1 MAAGQ
6 ATGGAPRPIRRVLFD
21 MISSP
26 VLAFLADTLLVR
38 PVAVPAPWYSVATG
52 VLSIVVTL
60 LLLGIAVA
68 LLGMARALKGA
79 EKNLGGRMQGLAD
92 ELIPLA
98 RNLNQIATQLSE
110 ATVEARAEIRR
121 ISGTINVVDDAVRD
135 AIDAGESRLAQFGV
149 LLDAVQDE
157 AQATVASAT
166 SVIRGVRT
174 GTGAMVSGLFGRNG
188 KSRSAVK
195 PRHRVASELDA
206 LDETDV
212 RSRLAALEAALAAL
226 DDDDDDEDD
235 EFDGDDVVGAQQE
248 SGDNDA
254 AGDRDDDLDDEFD
267 DALDGDDLDDD
278 DTDDDDDE
286 DDDDLDDDDDDDDD
300 IDFDDDDDDDDTDDG
315 EGQRPAADLDTDGAA
330 PDEPRR
336 GGPRIRT
343 RNRA

>member
-6 ATGGAPRPIRRVLFD
+6 ATGGAPSPMPRVRFI
-21 MISSP
+21 MMMSP
-26 VLAFLADTLLVR
+26 VLAFMADTLLVR

-68 LLGMARALKGA
+68 VLGMARALKGA

-110 ATVEARAEIRR
+110 ATVEARTEIRR

-166 SVIRGVRT
+166 SLIRGVRT
-174 GTGAMVSGLFGRNG
+174 GTGAMVSGLFSRNG
-188 KSRSAVK
+188 KSRSATT
-195 PRHRVASELDA
+195 PRRGTSADTGA
-206 LDETDV
+206 LEESDV
-212 RSRLAALEAALAAL
+212 RLRLAALEAAFAAM
-226 DDDDDDEDD
+226 DDDEEEYVDD
-235 EFDGDDVVGAQQE
+235 EFEDEKVVGEQTGPDGDEDG
-248 SGDNDA
+248 
-254 AGDRDDDLDDEFD
+254 DLDDELD
-267 DALDGDDLDDD
+267 DTLDDD
-278 DTDDDDDE
+278 ELDD
-286 DDDDLDDDDDDDDD
+286 DDDDLDDDSDEDDDGEDDDDD
-300 IDFDDDDDDDDTDDG
+300 IDFDDEDDDDDDDDDAGTDDG
-315 EGQRPAADLDTDGAA
+315 AVQRPAADFESEDAA
-330 PDEPRR
+330 PEVPRR

-343 RNRA
+343 RNQA

>member
-6 ATGGAPRPIRRVLFD
+6 ATGGAQCPMRRVLFA
-21 MISSP
+21 MMMSP
-26 VLAFLADTLLVR
+26 VLAFMADTLLVR

-68 LLGMARALKGA
+68 VLGMARALKGA

-110 ATVEARAEIRR
+110 ATVEARTEIRR

-166 SVIRGVRT
+166 SLVRGVRT
-174 GTGAMVSGLFGRNG
+174 GTGAMVSGLFSKNG
-188 KSRSAVK
+188 KSRSATT
-195 PRHRVASELDA
+195 PRRGASPDTDA
-206 LDETDV
+206 PNESDV
-212 RSRLAALEAALAAL
+212 RLRLAALEAAFAAMDDDEDEDEEFEDARVLGEQTGSNGNEDGDLDDELDDALDDDEL
-226 DDDDDDEDD
+226 DDDDDD
-235 EFDGDDVVGAQQE
+235 
-248 SGDNDA
+248 
-254 AGDRDDDLDDEFD
+254 
-267 DALDGDDLDDD
+267 DLDDD
-278 DTDDDDDE
+278 SDENDD
-286 DDDDLDDDDDDDDD
+286 DDDDDDDDD
-300 IDFDDDDDDDDTDDG
+300 IDFDDADDDDDDAGTDDG
-315 EGQRPAADLDTDGAA
+315 AVQRPAADLESEDAA
-330 PDEPRR
+330 PEGPRR

-343 RNRA
+343 RNQA